1 MKIPSSSSFTLQGGD
16 SSFENRQKALFNE
29 LSQAERACNVVQPVS
44 DYPDLAVGQFRRPPP
59 PGKRRRTE
67 TRQFKG
73 QESIFKR
80 PELPSPFADR
90 NIPDYVRNP
99 HKWAKYSLADVSNE
113 DMSDRSNTQAA
124 LSFLNGLRARRLKER
139 AAKGTDDMEVD
150 DGQHESASDRPSTSK
165 VSFRKPWVRR
175 MQRETLAVED
185 KEEKPVFRGSKIVLP
200 EYVIGQKVMK
210 KDKKEKCAEKV
221 DRSKQL
227 KLQHLEEQDA
237 EDE

>member
-1 MKIPSSSSFTLQGGD
+1 MKIPSPSSFTLQGGD

-80 PELPSPFADR
+80 PDLPSPFADR
-90 NIPDYVRNP
+90 NIPDYLRNP

-124 LSFLNGLRARRLKER
+124 LSFLNGLRARRLKEQ
-139 AAKGTDDMEVD
+139 ATKDNEDMEVD
-150 DGQHESASDRPSTSK
+150 GEQHGNASDSPSTSR
-165 VSFRKPWVRR
+165 VSFRTPWAKT

-185 KEEKPVFRGSKIVLP
+185 KEEKPVFKGSKIVLP
-200 EYVIGQKVMK
+200 EYVVGQKVVK
-210 KDKKEKCAEKV
+210 KGKKEKSVEKV